1 MAAKPKTNKTI
12 SGHSADIRSS
22 DWLGSVSPFQWLLDN
37 PQPEY
42 ALDIKSKGRWY
53 CLMYHTDESYLREVG
68 KRQYGRYKKQRIR
81 KIR

>member
-1 MAAKPKTNKTI
+1 MTTLPDTQTI
-12 SGHSADIRSS
+12 SEPSVVIESS

-42 ALDIKSKGRWY
+42 ALDVKANGRWY
-53 CLMYHTDESYLREVG
+53 CLMHHTDESYLREVG
-68 KRQYGRYKKQRIR
+68 KRGYNRHKKQRIR